1 VAETRRL
8 LTWRNVSTGT
18 CATFLDAG
26 RSRPP
31 RRGWSRFARNLWER
45 HPHGRSLDEPVSVV
59 IPTNGPATGYEHAVS
74 VADEDANIARRG
86 GNGLPVQ
93 GLPTMEPLPHL
104 HHPS

>member
-1 VAETRRL
+1 MDRHLAFVTRCRPARKRIRPP
-8 LTWRNVSTGT
+8 TSARRQHGT

-59 IPTNGPATGYEHAVS
+59 IP
-74 VADEDANIARRG
+74 
-86 GNGLPVQ
+86 
-93 GLPTMEPLPHL
+93 
-104 HHPS
+104 